1 MFYQFFI
8 TFKCQTVNKVS
19 EANDLKY
26 GILIRKHE
34 GKRPLEM
41 WA

>member
-1 MFYQFFI
+1 MPDSE
-8 TFKCQTVNKVS
+8 KVN

-34 GKRPLEM
+34 GKRPLERRGHS
-41 WA
+41 